1 MYAQLGSTRF
11 EGLKGFSSFS
21 KSVESSLAEHALIDG
36 KPRLQRIGDGLV
48 NIDFGMVLHQRFTTP
63 AADLSTL
70 ETARANGDILPL
82 VSGSGDFL
90 GNFVIRSLSHNTVQQ
105 ADDGSIIECE
115 VSVSLIES
123 VTSSKTA
130 NTGFAAAPGRAE
142 PISPLPSISYP
153 AERIAAEVASA
164 YAKAKQVDTSV
175 QKAQSNASFVQ
186 KAYNDAKR
194 IGKSIQENVEKARG
208 LINKAQSIYDKT
220 RVLESNLNTIYQN
233 ASQVQQFAEVEDLN
247 GLISASRN
255 MSQSADRMNSSATT
269 VVGIAAFRK
278 PS

>member
-1 MYAQLGSTRF
+1 MYAQIGSIRF
-11 EGLKGFSSFS
+11 EGLKGFSAFGR
-21 KSVESSLAEHALIDG
+21 SVESSLAEHALIDG
-36 KPRLQRIGDGLV
+36 KPRLQRVGDGL
-48 NIDFGMVLHQRFTTP
+48 IQLDFTSTLHQRFTNP
-63 AADLSTL
+63 AADLSAL
-70 ETARANGDILPL
+70 ETSRANGEILP
-82 VSGSGDFL
+82 VITGGGDFL
-90 GNFVIRSLSHNTVQQ
+90 GNFVIKSLSHATIQQ
-105 ADDGSIIECE
+105 ADDGSIVECE
-115 VSVSLIES
+115 VNVSLIES

-164 YAKAKQVDTSV
+164 FAKAKQVDTSV

-186 KAYNDAKR
+186 RAYRDAKK
-194 IGKSIQENVEKARG
+194 IGAEIQAGVDRAKG
-208 LINKAQSIYDKT
+208 LIAQAQTIYDKT

-233 ASQVQQFAEVEDLN
+233 AQQVQQFANVEDLN

-255 MSQSADRMNSSATT
+255 MSQNADRMNASATT
-269 VVGIAAFRK
+269 IVSIASFRK